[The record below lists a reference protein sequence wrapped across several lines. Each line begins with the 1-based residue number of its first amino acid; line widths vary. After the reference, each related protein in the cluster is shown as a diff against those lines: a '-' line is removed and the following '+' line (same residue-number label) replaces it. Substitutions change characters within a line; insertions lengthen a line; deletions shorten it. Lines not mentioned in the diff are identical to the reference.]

1 MTLTSLT
8 FKEIDALMAV
18 LEMTDMIRMTEII
31 GEDINEIYEKL
42 SEMRD
47 EV

>member
-1 MTLTSLT
+1 MTLTSLN
-8 FKEIDALMAV
+8 FKEIDALLAV
-18 LEMTDMIRMTEII
+18 LEMTDLLEMTEII